1 MTKAYIIEFAKSCNF
16 EMDKEV
22 KDLSGNTFFS
32 LRHITTETDLI
43 AIYRDQK
50 DGNFY
55 LLGLY
60 KSDKANQLMERFKN
74 SKWNSHFK
82 AEKEENNMFKDIY
95 SKYKTKI
102 DAALE
107 DYINELQDEYR
118 ELSNEDCIEITNTYA
133 DEIMSINAVYSNF
146 ENAAEET
153 ARSLG
158 FVNDMNEAYFDFE
171 LFENSLRDNENYI
184 ELPSGVVVYITRWKH
199 ILTGGNKNEMGQQ
212 T

>member
-32 LRHITTETDLI
+32 LRYITTETDLI

-74 SKWNSHFK
+74 SK
-82 AEKEENNMFKDIY
+82 
-95 SKYKTKI
+95 
-102 DAALE
+102 
-107 DYINELQDEYR
+107 
-118 ELSNEDCIEITNTYA
+118 
-133 DEIMSINAVYSNF
+133 
-146 ENAAEET
+146 
-153 ARSLG
+153 
-158 FVNDMNEAYFDFE
+158 
-171 LFENSLRDNENYI
+171 
-184 ELPSGVVVYITRWKH
+184 
-199 ILTGGNKNEMGQQ
+199 
-212 T
+212 

>member
-55 LLGLY
+55 LLRLY

-74 SKWNSHFK
+74 SK
-82 AEKEENNMFKDIY
+82 
-95 SKYKTKI
+95 
-102 DAALE
+102 
-107 DYINELQDEYR
+107 
-118 ELSNEDCIEITNTYA
+118 
-133 DEIMSINAVYSNF
+133 
-146 ENAAEET
+146 
-153 ARSLG
+153 
-158 FVNDMNEAYFDFE
+158 
-171 LFENSLRDNENYI
+171 
-184 ELPSGVVVYITRWKH
+184 
-199 ILTGGNKNEMGQQ
+199 
-212 T
+212 